1 MGKDLLLR
9 LLPQPIKEDCTENA
23 NIDIEIQ
30 VEEFFYI
37 KTQLEKAIQSAVLKQ
52 ELNNED
58 LSIKYIN
65 KNFSVFESTKKRISN
80 LETLF
85 QCLKTIQPTSDYN
98 TIDTLCFLKSY
109 YKNNKNDEKIETEIG
124 LLI

>member
-1 MGKDLLLR
+1 M
-9 LLPQPIKEDCTENA
+9 
-23 NIDIEIQ
+23 
-30 VEEFFYI
+30 

-65 KNFSVFESTKKRISN
+65 KNFSVFESTKKRIYN

-85 QCLKTIQPTSDYN
+85 QCLKTIQPTSVESERAFSACGLFVTKLRSSLNYN
-98 TIDTLCFLKSY
+98 TIDTFCFLKSY
-109 YKNNKNDEKIETEIG
+109 YKNNKNDEKVETEIG